1 MIESDFGENLIF
13 EKPPKKPKGWYVK
26 KSKDYIKQFLEAIKD
41 GKCITDMSKIPM
53 KVNPDKKEQIRMY
66 NAIKS
71 LKRRGHAPVDV
82 SIIEGD
88 LWLMYEG

>member
-1 MIESDFGENLIF
+1 
-13 EKPPKKPKGWYVK
+13 
-26 KSKDYIKQFLEAIKD
+26 
-41 GKCITDMSKIPM
+41 MSKIPM